1 MSHPRFH
8 FERRKSLTDFLSENI
23 PNQFLYHCLK
33 ASTSFPD
40 ETILEAFNEA
50 YQKCI
55 DVLASP
61 DTENARSAALPEMGR
76 SAPRSSLLYYCIVYY
91 LLSFHEEA
99 ANLRPLLFNL
109 DAMLDAQMPDVF
121 KPLKDS
127 VEHLVPLL
135 LGHVSFHESP
145 VSAMP
150 PPATIND
157 SDQYVRIPTLM
168 YYAEKLSNHDA
179 KVVLEAAQ
187 YAAAYDKGDWEKI
200 LEMDMARISL
210 RPEAGFA
217 HSKYH
222 IRDGQATTVLKVM
235 KPLFL
240 LKVFEDA
247 KGFAASNFDDFIY
260 PVFEFFN
267 TPLNSTPSGLLSEAK
282 KTNSF
287 MDVYKKITDMAQA
300 YYDKGNALE
309 NTKGKP
315 TVKDSSQGHNSLFSS
330 T

>member
-99 ANLRPLLFNL
+99 ANLRPLLFNM

-150 PPATIND
+150 PPAPIND
-157 SDQYVRIPTLM
+157 SDQYVKIPTLM

-200 LEMDMARISL
+200 LEMDLARISL
-210 RPEAGFA
+210 RPEAGVILSPYTIVNRQLTNFIKLLSMIYELSIFKTIDGSKMPSSEDFVIEVSSYFNA
-217 HSKYH
+217 DASNVRSLLSSAKRTENFLDVFDELRNHAEAYYYKGIADEPHSKPS
-222 IRDGQATTVLKVM
+222 INKSPQNM
-235 KPLFL
+235 KL
-240 LKVFEDA
+240 
-247 KGFAASNFDDFIY
+247 DF
-260 PVFEFFN
+260 
-267 TPLNSTPSGLLSEAK
+267 
-282 KTNSF
+282 
-287 MDVYKKITDMAQA
+287 
-300 YYDKGNALE
+300 
-309 NTKGKP
+309 
-315 TVKDSSQGHNSLFSS
+315 
-330 T
+330 

>member
-150 PPATIND
+150 PPAPIND
-157 SDQYVRIPTLM
+157 SDQYVKIPTLM

-200 LEMDMARISL
+200 LEMDLARISL
-210 RPEAGFA
+210 RPEAGVILSPYTIVNRQLTNFIKLLSMIYELSIFKTIDG
-217 HSKYH
+217 SK
-222 IRDGQATTVLKVM
+222 M
-235 KPLFL
+235 PSS
-240 LKVFEDA
+240 EDFVIEVSSYFNA
-247 KGFAASNFDDFIY
+247 DASN
-260 PVFEFFN
+260 VR
-267 TPLNSTPSGLLSEAK
+267 SLLSSAK
-282 KTNSF
+282 RTENF
-287 MDVYKKITDMAQA
+287 LDVFDELRNHAEA
-300 YYDKGNALE
+300 YYYKGIADE
-309 NTKGKP
+309 PPSKP
-315 TVKDSSQGHNSLFSS
+315 SINKSPQNMKLDF
-330 T
+330 